1 MGRKRKR
8 RREKQ
13 QGTTPSKPLTPEIR
27 QLIETW
33 ALEAVEVHDLELFD
47 VETAPHGRWIIKVF
61 IDRPGA
67 EAGTGISVGECAEV
81 SRYIETLLD
90 ADERVPEKYVIE
102 VSSPGIERPLKKP
115 RHLDQVVGKDVELVL
130 REPIHGR
137 NKIIGHLLR
146 HEDGLLE
153 IEIEDETFEIDWDQ
167 VARAKLK
174 FDFSEKSED
183 R

>member
-8 RREKQ
+8 RREEEK
-13 QGTTPSKPLTPEIR
+13 GSAPSKPLTPEIR
-27 QLIETW
+27 QAIEEW
-33 ALEAVEVHDLELFD
+33 ALEAVAVHDLELFD

-61 IDRPGA
+61 IDRPQA
-67 EAGTGISVGECAEV
+67 EAGEGISVGECADV

-115 RHLDQVVGKDVELVL
+115 RHLDQVVGQDVELVL
-130 REPIHGR
+130 HEPIHGK
-137 NKIIGHLLR
+137 NKIIGHLQS
-146 HEDGLLE
+146 HEEGVLTLE
-153 IEIEDETFEIDWDQ
+153 IGDETLEIDWDQ

-174 FDFSEKSED
+174 FDFSAKSED